1 MSSSSRRSEAEKK
14 KEKAVPFRSSQYF
27 QLWKCNTL
35 EAARGV
41 ERGAISRSICRFI
54 SMSNIAIDKA
64 VSEVATTQFA
74 LGAAVFNA
82 DCCKMG
88 DQGKLPPKSSDKVF
102 QLCPLL
108 YLVIVVVSICYLI

>member
-1 MSSSSRRSEAEKK
+1 MSSSSRRNEAEKK

-74 LGAAVFNA
+74 LG
-82 DCCKMG
+82 
-88 DQGKLPPKSSDKVF
+88 LLSSMLTVAKWETRENYPQKVATRF
-102 QLCPLL
+102 SSFAPYC
-108 YLVIVVVSICYLI
+108 I